1 MSAQWSARWFGPVA
15 GPEFEVRRLALS
27 RGKTATAAKPKADQR
42 NPLWDRF
49 MAWWEGYDVDK
60 PKRPPVKPTVVSDHG
75 VRYEADRQR
84 WETARLKL
92 VQDLWDEGFSSPGGA
107 EYILNM
113 VKFFGLNPAM
123 SVLDLG
129 AGLGGATRTMSER
142 FGVWVTGLEADEN
155 LAEAGMALSTKAGL
169 AKKAPIS
176 HFDPK
181 SFTYKPKSIDC
192 VFSKEFLFTVEDKPA
207 FLREV
212 ENLMKPRGQFLFTD
226 YVLNMSG
233 QDSMALEKWR
243 DYEPNEPHA
252 WTAQDYKQ
260 ALVDLHLEVRV
271 MEDISRD
278 FNKLVTHAWANFI
291 RRLEGQGVTPEDTP
305 SLVDE
310 LELWTR
316 RIQALESGD
325 LRVFRF
331 HALKRDTDRL
341 LSSW

>member
-1 MSAQWSARWFGPVA
+1 MSAHLA
-15 GPEFEVRRLALS
+15 GLQREDRRPALPQV
-27 RGKTATAAKPKADQR
+27 KTTTTAKPKADER
-42 NPLWDRF
+42 LPFWERF
-49 MAWWEGYDVDK
+49 LAWWEGYDPGK
-60 PKRPPVKPTVVSDHG
+60 PKRAPVGPTDASDHG
-75 VRYEADRQR
+75 VRYEAARQR

-92 VQDLWDEGFSSPGGA
+92 VQDLWGEGFSSPGDT
-107 EYILNM
+107 EHILNM
-113 VKFFGLNPAM
+113 IKFFGLNPAM
-123 SVLDLG
+123 SVLDIG
-129 AGLGGATRTMSER
+129 AGLGGATRTMTER
-142 FGVWVTGLEADEN
+142 FGVWVTGLEADSD
-155 LAEAGMALSTKAGL
+155 LAEAGMALSTKAGM
-169 AKKAPIS
+169 AKKAPIT
-176 HFDPK
+176 HFEPA

-192 VFSKEFLFTVEDKPA
+192 VFSKEFLFTVVDKPA

-226 YVLNMSG
+226 YVLNMAG
-233 QDSMALEKWR
+233 QDSMALQKWR
-243 DYEPNEPHA
+243 DQEPNEPHA
-252 WTAQDYKQ
+252 WTAHDYKQ

-278 FNKLVTHAWANFI
+278 FHKLVTHAWANYI
-291 RRLEGQGVTPEDTP
+291 RRLEGEGITPEDTP